1 MHPRS
6 LSAQNAVSRPDGG
19 EPGSFVI
26 SLDCEL
32 FWGVRDKRRL
42 QDYRENLLGDRQVV
56 PRLLDLFDEFDVH
69 ATWAFVGFLFYSDR
83 LSLISNLPNRLPHY
97 TNPLFSAYDEL
108 AAICEDESLDPFHF
122 GGSLIEEVLRHP
134 GQEVASHTFSH
145 FYCLEQGQTVEDFR
159 ADLEANC
166 RAAQRYGI
174 DLRSLV
180 FPRNQVNPDYLEVCY
195 DLGIRAYRGN
205 TSSWLYRSMNEEEES
220 TVRRALR
227 YADAFV
233 NLSGN
238 RIVRPAGNGGRTP
251 IDVSAS
257 RFLYPQYWWSA
268 PLDRMRVRRIANEM
282 RVAARKGYCYHIW
295 WHPHNFGVNQEA
307 NLRILRGILEEY
319 RALHDEYGFA
329 ALSMSEVADR
339 VLRQTVV

>member
-6 LSAQNAVSRPDGG
+6 LSAQSAVSRPDGG

-42 QDYRENLLGDRQVV
+42 QDYRENLLGERQVV

-108 AAICEDESLDPFHF
+108 AAIGEDESLDPFHF

-180 FPRNQVNPDYLEVCY
+180 FPRNQVNPDYLEICY
-195 DLGIRAYRGN
+195 DLGICAYRGN

-233 NLSGN
+233 NLSGS

-268 PLDRMRVRRIANEM
+268 PFDRIRVRRIANEM

-319 RALHDEYGFA
+319 RALHDEFGFA

-339 VLRQTVV
+339 VLRQPAV

>member
-6 LSAQNAVSRPDGG
+6 LSAQSAVSRPDGG

-42 QDYRENLLGDRQVV
+42 QDYRENLLGERQVV

-108 AAICEDESLDPFHF
+108 AAIGEDESLDPFHF

-166 RAAQRYGI
+166 RAAQRHGI

-180 FPRNQVNPDYLEVCY
+180 FPRNQVNPDYLEICY
-195 DLGIRAYRGN
+195 DLGICAYRGN

-233 NLSGN
+233 NLSGS

-268 PLDRMRVRRIANEM
+268 PFDRIRVRRIANEM

-339 VLRQTVV
+339 VLRQPAV

>member
-1 MHPRS
+1 M
-6 LSAQNAVSRPDGG
+6 
-19 EPGSFVI
+19 I

-83 LSLISNLPNRLPHY
+83 TSLLSELPVRLPQY
-97 TNPLFSAYDEL
+97 VDSRYSAYAEL
-108 AAICEDESLDPFHF
+108 AELGEDEELDPFHF
-122 GGSLIEEVLRHP
+122 GGSLIREVLRHP
-134 GQEVASHTFSH
+134 GQEIASHTFSH

-166 RAAQRYGI
+166 RAARQYGI

-195 DLGIRAYRGN
+195 DLGISAYRGN
-205 TSSWLYRSMNEEEES
+205 TSSWLYRAMNEEEES
-220 TVRRALR
+220 GIRRALR
-227 YADAFV
+227 YADAFA
-233 NLSGN
+233 NLSGT
-238 RIVRPAGNGGRTP
+238 RIARPAGNEDGVKHP
-251 IDVSAS
+251 VDVQAS

-268 PLDRMRVRRIANEM
+268 PLDGMRVRRIANEM
-282 RVAARKGYCYHIW
+282 RAAARNGCCYHLW

-307 NLRILRGILEEY
+307 NLRILRRILEEY
-319 RALHDEYGFA
+319 RVLHDEYGFA

-339 VLRQTVV
+339 VLRPRTT

>member
-6 LSAQNAVSRPDGG
+6 LSADKVATRPDGG
-19 EPGSFVI
+19 PAGSFVI

-83 LSLISNLPNRLPHY
+83 SSLVSNLPERQPHY
-97 TNPLFSAYDEL
+97 ANTRFSPYAEL
-108 AAICEDESLDPFHF
+108 AELGEDESLDPFHF

-145 FYCLEQGQTVEDFR
+145 FYCLEEGQTLEDFR

-166 RAAQRYGI
+166 RAARRHGI

-180 FPRNQVNPDYLEVCY
+180 FPRNQVNPDYLEVCH

-205 TSSWLYRSMNEEEES
+205 TSSWLYRGMNEDEES
-220 TVRRALR
+220 KLRRALR

-233 NLSGN
+233 SLTGN
-238 RIVRPAGNGGRTP
+238 RIVRPDGNGAKVP
-251 IDVSAS
+251 VDVKAS

-268 PLDRMRVRRIANEM
+268 PLDGMRIRRIANEM
-282 RVAARKGYCYHIW
+282 RAAARDGYCYHIW

-307 NLRILRGILEEY
+307 NLRILRRILEVY
-319 RALHDEYGFA
+319 RDLHDEYGFE

-339 VLRQTVV
+339 VLRQPAA

>member
-6 LSAQNAVSRPDGG
+6 LSADHDVLRPDGG
-19 EPGSFVI
+19 PAGSFVI

-56 PRLLDLFDEFDVH
+56 PRLLDLFDEFGVH

-83 LSLISNLPNRLPHY
+83 LSLIANLPERLPHY

-108 AAICEDESLDPFHF
+108 AELGEDESLDPFHF

-145 FYCLEQGQTVEDFR
+145 FYCLEKGQTAEDFR

-166 RAAQRYGI
+166 RAALRYGI
-174 DLRSLV
+174 ELRSLV
-180 FPRNQVNPDYLEVCY
+180 FPRNQVNPDYLEVCH

-205 TSSWLYRSMNEEEES
+205 TSSWLYRAMNEEEES
-220 TVRRALR
+220 SIRRALR
-227 YADAFV
+227 YADAFA
-233 NLSGN
+233 NLTGQ
-238 RIVRPAGNGGRTP
+238 RIVRPDANGGRTP
-251 IDVSAS
+251 VDVMAS

-268 PLDRMRVRRIANEM
+268 PLDGMRVRRIANEM
-282 RVAARKGYCYHIW
+282 RAAARTGACYHIW

-307 NLRILRGILEEY
+307 NLRILRRILEQY
-319 RALHDEYGFA
+319 RLLHDEYNFT

-339 VLRQTVV
+339 VLPPPA